1 MENKPI
7 FLNLKDDKTIHNI
20 DEFIKQIKV
29 MSPNEIQDFL
39 SQTSKAQ
46 QEYSNLANES
56 LKKFSNR
63 DVGTITKVVS
73 EENGAVVEINLPTEI
88 NKITEIG
95 QKLEELGNLSPSVK
109 EKNLF
114 SKFFKRFFK
123 NTVLGKSVSN
133 FYDQHTSI
141 ASNMENSE
149 KNFKKFLSI
158 NEEETARL
166 RSKYLQLY
174 TIKQELEKERTG
186 CENFYNKLKEHLDSN
201 DEYLKISIFLPIA
214 EKLEGLLLTITAV
227 THDIATT
234 FKLIEENEEIKK
246 SLKEVIYNL
255 FPIIKSSSDAMLVM
269 MRQSATL
276 KSISEF
282 KTAGRE
288 IIVGT
293 TATINNISENSK
305 EIKISSEDMSAM
317 IVKSTEEILKLI
329 ERDCKHKREE
339 ASKIIANVE
348 NIRITQEKYKKEMGI
363 IENNPQGSNLLEE
376 KLIRELQEKNK
387 NQ

>member
-1 MENKPI
+1 MENNSI
-7 FLNLKDDKTIHNI
+7 FLKLKDGKIISNI
-20 DEFIKQIKV
+20 DEFIKQIKA
-29 MSPNEIQDFL
+29 MPPNEIQDFL

>member
-1 MENKPI
+1 
-7 FLNLKDDKTIHNI
+7 
-20 DEFIKQIKV
+20 
-29 MSPNEIQDFL
+29 
-39 SQTSKAQ
+39 
-46 QEYSNLANES
+46 
-56 LKKFSNR
+56 
-63 DVGTITKVVS
+63 
-73 EENGAVVEINLPTEI
+73 
-88 NKITEIG
+88 
-95 QKLEELGNLSPSVK
+95 
-109 EKNLF
+109 
-114 SKFFKRFFK
+114 
-123 NTVLGKSVSN
+123 
-133 FYDQHTSI
+133 
-141 ASNMENSE
+141 
-149 KNFKKFLSI
+149 
-158 NEEETARL
+158 
-166 RSKYLQLY
+166 
-174 TIKQELEKERTG
+174 
-186 CENFYNKLKEHLDSN
+186 
-201 DEYLKISIFLPIA
+201 
-214 EKLEGLLLTITAV
+214 
-227 THDIATT
+227 
-234 FKLIEENEEIKK
+234 
-246 SLKEVIYNL
+246 
-255 FPIIKSSSDAMLVM
+255 

>member
-7 FLNLKDDKTIHNI
+7 FLKLKDDKTIHNI
-20 DEFIKQIKV
+20 DEFIKQIKA
-29 MSPNEIQDFL
+29 MPPNEIQDFL

-95 QKLEELGNLSPSVK
+95 KKLEDLGNLSPAVK

-174 TIKQELEKERTG
+174 TIKQELETERTG